1 MQIDIV
7 DTVNFFSKAQIK
19 NLKKRINYILKRLK
33 LPRNTEVCVTFT
45 NDHFMR
51 ELNSTYRGITRTT
64 DVLSFSQGE
73 LDSAIAL
80 APQNNKNITLLGDIV
95 ISIDAAKRNAMRYGV
110 DINREIDRLITH
122 GILHLLG
129 YDHKKKR
136 DAKRMKAKEDE
147 ILSSLVSR
155 NEF

>member
-1 MQIDIV
+1 MQIDVV

-19 NLKKRINYILKRLK
+19 NLKKKINYILKRLK
-33 LPRNTEVCVTFT
+33 LPRNTEVCITFT
-45 NDHFMR
+45 DDHFMR
-51 ELNSTYRGITRTT
+51 ELNSTYRGINRTT
-64 DVLSFSQGE
+64 DVLSFPQGK

-80 APQNNKNITLLGDIV
+80 APQNKNIILLGDIV

-155 NEF
+155 NQF